1 MVMVLGF
8 YRLKKSHHSS
18 EICPIKV
25 LILLMSLKKA
35 SGHFLYLLD
44 PLKHILTAMEGFK
57 LPPVPP
63 TMLMPQVTGHTSIKN
78 SFKRVPGASETVKIE
93 P

>member
-1 MVMVLGF
+1 MSLT
-8 YRLKKSHHSS
+8 LKKVHLV
-18 EICPIKV
+18 KV

-57 LPPVPP
+57 WPPVPP